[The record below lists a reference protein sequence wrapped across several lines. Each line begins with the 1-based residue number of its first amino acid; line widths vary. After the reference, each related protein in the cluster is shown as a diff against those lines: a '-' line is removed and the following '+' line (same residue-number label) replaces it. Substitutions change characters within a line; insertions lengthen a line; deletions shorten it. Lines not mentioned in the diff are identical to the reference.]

1 MVIDHTGGLIY
12 GKITIL
18 YQNIILNLK
27 ILSVKRKVK
36 YVMRYYIKKIISVC
50 MLVILVSAMMTGCF
64 PTTENKPNSNS
75 SFSENSSSEVNNQ
88 NDASKFPTYIED
100 TDIEK
105 LTIKANV
112 NIPADF
118 DINQKV
124 SIASAKPL
132 NWDKET
138 IVSGIS
144 NGRQVVDEFSGENTG
159 PNDLFYSYTF
169 DDDSNLTFYL
179 GLGSVSYY
187 TEMETEYQYAYY
199 FDNYENF
206 KYEDTLK
213 KMFSDENI
221 DGIEKSNAVNNANQ
235 VISLLEIDD
244 ILGEP
249 QIYSMDAASV
259 NFLQDEYDARDKYG
273 NKVNKWSDEQ
283 EAYLLIYP
291 VLYQNIPSL
300 CMNAN
305 GENELISS
313 SKVYFV
319 YGKKGL
325 ITFNVS
331 GIFDVKCTVQDSYTY
346 SPLDAIQSV
355 KDSFENLIM
364 DTEIEISLIKLAYI
378 TRYDFDN
385 ITEWQIE
392 PVWFIEGKYV
402 NAASDSVD
410 GKDNLVDQNYTK
422 IISAVNGETVP
433 LVSIG
438 G

>member
-1 MVIDHTGGLIY
+1 
-12 GKITIL
+12 
-18 YQNIILNLK
+18 
-27 ILSVKRKVK
+27 
-36 YVMRYYIKKIISVC
+36 MRIYIKKIISVC
-50 MLVILVSAMMTGCF
+50 MLVVLMSAMMTGCF
-64 PTTENKPNSNS
+64 PTTENKQNSNS
-75 SFSENSSSEVNNQ
+75 SLSGDNSSGANNENDVSE
-88 NDASKFPTYIED
+88 FPTYIED
-100 TDIEK
+100 RDVEK

-124 SIASAKPL
+124 SIVSAKPAT
-132 NWDKET
+132 WDREN

-144 NGRQVVDEFSGENTG
+144 NGRQVVDEFSGENSG
-159 PNDLFYSYTF
+159 PDDRFYSYTF
-169 DDDSNLTFYL
+169 NDDSNLTFYL
-179 GLGSVSYY
+179 GSVSYN
-187 TEMETEYQYAYY
+187 TEMEAEYQYTYY

-206 KYEDTLK
+206 KDEDTLK
-213 KMFSDENI
+213 KMFSDKNI
-221 DGIEKSNAVNNANQ
+221 DGIEKSDAVDNANQ
-235 VISLLEIDD
+235 VISLLDIDD

-273 NKVNKWSDEQ
+273 EKVSKWSDEQ

-313 SKVYFV
+313 SKVYFI
-319 YGKKGL
+319 YGKNGL

-331 GIFDVKCTVQDSYTY
+331 GIFDVKSTVQESYTY

-355 KDSFENLIM
+355 KDSFENIIM

-385 ITEWQIE
+385 ITEWRIE
-392 PVWFIEGKYV
+392 PVWFIDGKYI
-402 NAASDSVD
+402 NSTSDSVD
-410 GKDNLVDQNYTK
+410 GKDNLVDQNYTT
-422 IISAVNGETVP
+422 IISAVSGETIP

>member
-1 MVIDHTGGLIY
+1 
-12 GKITIL
+12 
-18 YQNIILNLK
+18 
-27 ILSVKRKVK
+27 
-36 YVMRYYIKKIISVC
+36 MRIYIKKIISVC
-50 MLVILVSAMMTGCF
+50 MLVVLMSAMMTGCF
-64 PTTENKPNSNS
+64 PTTENKQNSNS
-75 SFSENSSSEVNNQ
+75 SLSGDNSSGANNENDVSE
-88 NDASKFPTYIED
+88 FPTYIED
-100 TDIEK
+100 RDVEK

-124 SIASAKPL
+124 SISSAKPAT
-132 NWDKET
+132 WDREI

-144 NGRQVVDEFSGENTG
+144 NGRQVVDEFSGENSG
-159 PNDLFYSYTF
+159 PDDRFYSYTF
-169 DDDSNLTFYL
+169 NDDSNLTFYL
-179 GLGSVSYY
+179 GSVSYN
-187 TEMETEYQYAYY
+187 TEMEAEYQYTYY

-206 KYEDTLK
+206 KDEGTLK
-213 KMFSDENI
+213 KMFSDKNI
-221 DGIEKSNAVNNANQ
+221 DGIEKSDAVDNANQ
-235 VISLLEIDD
+235 VVSLLDIDD

-273 NKVNKWSDEQ
+273 EKVSKWSDEQ

-313 SKVYFV
+313 SKVYFI
-319 YGKKGL
+319 YGKNGL

-331 GIFDVKCTVQDSYTY
+331 GIFDLKSTVQESYAY

-355 KDSFENLIM
+355 KDSFENIIM

-402 NAASDSVD
+402 NATSDSVD
-410 GKDNLVDQNYTK
+410 GKDNLADQNYTT

>member
-1 MVIDHTGGLIY
+1 
-12 GKITIL
+12 
-18 YQNIILNLK
+18 
-27 ILSVKRKVK
+27 
-36 YVMRYYIKKIISVC
+36 MRIYIKKIISVC
-50 MLVILVSAMMTGCF
+50 MLVVLMSAMMTGCF
-64 PTTENKPNSNS
+64 PTTENKQNSNS
-75 SFSENSSSEVNNQ
+75 SLSGDNSSGANNENDVSE
-88 NDASKFPTYIED
+88 FPTYIED
-100 TDIEK
+100 RDVEK

-118 DINQKV
+118 DIYQKV
-124 SIASAKPL
+124 SIVSAKPAT
-132 NWDKET
+132 WDREN

-144 NGRQVVDEFSGENTG
+144 NGRQVVDEFSGENSG
-159 PNDLFYSYTF
+159 PDDRFYSYTF
-169 DDDSNLTFYL
+169 NDDSNLTFYL
-179 GLGSVSYY
+179 GSVSYN
-187 TEMETEYQYAYY
+187 TEMEAEYQYTYY

-206 KYEDTLK
+206 KDEDTLK
-213 KMFSDENI
+213 KMFSDKNI
-221 DGIEKSNAVNNANQ
+221 DGIEKSDAVDNANQ
-235 VISLLEIDD
+235 VISLLDIDD

-273 NKVNKWSDEQ
+273 EKVSKWSDEQ

-313 SKVYFV
+313 SKVYFI
-319 YGKKGL
+319 YGKNGL

-331 GIFDVKCTVQDSYTY
+331 GIFDVKSTVQESYTY

-355 KDSFENLIM
+355 KDSFENIIM

-385 ITEWQIE
+385 ITEWRIE
-392 PVWFIEGKYV
+392 PVWFIDGKYI
-402 NAASDSVD
+402 NSTSDSVD
-410 GKDNLVDQNYTK
+410 GKDNLVDQNYTT
-422 IISAVNGETVP
+422 IISAVSGETIP

>member
-1 MVIDHTGGLIY
+1 
-12 GKITIL
+12 
-18 YQNIILNLK
+18 
-27 ILSVKRKVK
+27 
-36 YVMRYYIKKIISVC
+36 MRVYIKKIISVC
-50 MLVILVSAMMTGCF
+50 MLLILVSAMMTGCF

-75 SFSENSSSEVNNQ
+75 SLSENSLSGVNNQ
-88 NDASKFPTYIED
+88 NDVSEFPTYIED
-100 TDIEK
+100 RDVEK

-124 SIASAKPL
+124 SIVSAKPAT
-132 NWDKET
+132 WDRES

-144 NGRQVVDEFSGENTG
+144 NGRQVVDEFSGENSG
-159 PNDLFYSYTF
+159 PDDRFYSYTF
-169 DDDSNLTFYL
+169 DDGSNLTFYL
-179 GLGSVSYY
+179 GSVSYN
-187 TEMETEYQYAYY
+187 TEMIAEYQYTYY

-206 KYEDTLK
+206 KDEDTLK
-213 KMFSDENI
+213 KMFSDKNI
-221 DGIEKSNAVNNANQ
+221 DGIEKSDAVDNANQ
-235 VISLLEIDD
+235 VISLLDIDD

-273 NKVNKWSDEQ
+273 EKVSKWSDEQ

-291 VLYQNIPSL
+291 FFYQNIPSL

-313 SKVYFV
+313 SKVYFI
-319 YGKKGL
+319 YGKNGL

-331 GIFDVKCTVQDSYTY
+331 GIFDLKSTVQESYAY

-355 KDSFENLIM
+355 KDSFENIIM

-378 TRYDFDN
+378 TRYGFDN

-402 NAASDSVD
+402 NATSDSVD
-410 GKDNLVDQNYTK
+410 GKNNLADQNYTT

>member
-1 MVIDHTGGLIY
+1 
-12 GKITIL
+12 
-18 YQNIILNLK
+18 
-27 ILSVKRKVK
+27 
-36 YVMRYYIKKIISVC
+36 MRIYIKKIISVC
-50 MLVILVSAMMTGCF
+50 MLVVLMSAMMTGCF
-64 PTTENKPNSNS
+64 PTTENKQNSNS
-75 SFSENSSSEVNNQ
+75 SLSGDNSSGANNENDVSE
-88 NDASKFPTYIED
+88 FPTYIED
-100 TDIEK
+100 RDVEK

-124 SIASAKPL
+124 SISSAKPAT
-132 NWDKET
+132 WDREI

-144 NGRQVVDEFSGENTG
+144 NGRQVVDEFSGENSG
-159 PNDLFYSYTF
+159 PDDRFYSYTF
-169 DDDSNLTFYL
+169 NDDSNLTFYL
-179 GLGSVSYY
+179 GSVSYN
-187 TEMETEYQYAYY
+187 TEMEAEYRYTYY

-206 KYEDTLK
+206 KDEGTLK
-213 KMFSDENI
+213 KMFSDKNI
-221 DGIEKSNAVNNANQ
+221 DGIEKSDAVDNANQ
-235 VISLLEIDD
+235 VVSLLDIDD

-273 NKVNKWSDEQ
+273 EKVSKWSDEQ

-313 SKVYFV
+313 SKVYFI
-319 YGKKGL
+319 YGKNGL

-331 GIFDVKCTVQDSYTY
+331 GIFDLKSTVQESYAY

-355 KDSFENLIM
+355 KDSFENIIM

-402 NAASDSVD
+402 NATSDSVD
-410 GKDNLVDQNYTK
+410 GKDNLADQNYTT

>member
-1 MVIDHTGGLIY
+1 
-12 GKITIL
+12 
-18 YQNIILNLK
+18 
-27 ILSVKRKVK
+27 
-36 YVMRYYIKKIISVC
+36 MRVYIKKIISVC

-75 SFSENSSSEVNNQ
+75 SLSENSLSGVNNQ
-88 NDASKFPTYIED
+88 NDVSKFPTYIED

-124 SIASAKPL
+124 SIASAKPAT
-132 NWDKET
+132 WDRES

-144 NGRQVVDEFSGENTG
+144 NGRQVVDEFSGENSG
-159 PNDLFYSYTF
+159 PDDRFYSYTF

-179 GLGSVSYY
+179 GSVSYN
-187 TEMETEYQYAYY
+187 TEMEAEYQYTYY

-206 KYEDTLK
+206 KDEDTLK
-213 KMFSDENI
+213 KMFSDKNI
-221 DGIEKSNAVNNANQ
+221 DGIEKSDAVNNANQ
-235 VISLLEIDD
+235 VVSLLDIDD

-273 NKVNKWSDEQ
+273 EKVSKWSDEQ

-313 SKVYFV
+313 SKVYFI
-319 YGKKGL
+319 YGKNGL

-331 GIFDVKCTVQDSYTY
+331 GIFDLKSTVQESYAY

-355 KDSFENLIM
+355 KDSFENIIM

-378 TRYDFDN
+378 TRYNFDN

-402 NAASDSVD
+402 NATSDSVD
-410 GKDNLVDQNYTK
+410 GKDNLADQNYTT

>member
-1 MVIDHTGGLIY
+1 
-12 GKITIL
+12 
-18 YQNIILNLK
+18 
-27 ILSVKRKVK
+27 
-36 YVMRYYIKKIISVC
+36 MRIYIKKIISVC
-50 MLVILVSAMMTGCF
+50 LLVILVSAMMTGCF

-75 SFSENSSSEVNNQ
+75 ALSENSSSGENNQ
-88 NDASKFPTYIED
+88 NDASEFPTYIED

-118 DINQKV
+118 DINQRV
-124 SIASAKPL
+124 SIALAKPAT
-132 NWDKET
+132 WDRES

-144 NGRQVVDEFSGENTG
+144 NGRQVVDEFSGENSG
-159 PNDLFYSYTF
+159 PDDRFYSYTF

-179 GLGSVSYY
+179 GSVSYY
-187 TEMETEYQYAYY
+187 TEMETEYQYTYY

-206 KYEDTLK
+206 KDEDTLK
-213 KMFSDENI
+213 KMFSDKNI
-221 DGIEKSNAVNNANQ
+221 DGIEKSDAVNNANQ
-235 VISLLEIDD
+235 VVSLLEIDD

-273 NKVNKWSDEQ
+273 EKVSKWSDEQ

-313 SKVYFV
+313 SKVYFI
-319 YGKKGL
+319 YGKNGL

-331 GIFDVKCTVQDSYTY
+331 SIFDVKSTVQESYAY

-355 KDSFENLIM
+355 KDSFENIIM
-364 DTEIEISLIKLAYI
+364 DTEIKISLIKLAYI

-385 ITEWQIE
+385 ITEWRIE
-392 PVWFIEGKYV
+392 PVWFIDGKYV
-402 NAASDSVD
+402 NTTSDSVD
-410 GKDNLVDQNYTK
+410 GKDNLVDQNYTT

>member
-1 MVIDHTGGLIY
+1 
-12 GKITIL
+12 
-18 YQNIILNLK
+18 
-27 ILSVKRKVK
+27 
-36 YVMRYYIKKIISVC
+36 MRIYIKKIISVC
-50 MLVILVSAMMTGCF
+50 MLVVLVSAMMTGCF
-64 PTTENKPNSNS
+64 PTTENKQNSNS
-75 SFSENSSSEVNNQ
+75 SLSGDNSSGANNENDVSE
-88 NDASKFPTYIED
+88 FPTYIED
-100 TDIEK
+100 RDVEK

-124 SIASAKPL
+124 SIVSAKPAT
-132 NWDKET
+132 WDRES
-138 IVSGIS
+138 IVSRIS
-144 NGRQVVDEFSGENTG
+144 NGRQVVDEFSGENSG
-159 PNDLFYSYTF
+159 PDDRFYSYTF
-169 DDDSNLTFYL
+169 DDNSNLTFY
-179 GLGSVSYY
+179 LGSVSYY
-187 TEMETEYQYAYY
+187 TEMEAEYQYTYY

-206 KYEDTLK
+206 KDEDTLK
-213 KMFSDENI
+213 NMFSDKNI
-221 DGIEKSNAVNNANQ
+221 DGIEKSDAVDNANQ
-235 VISLLEIDD
+235 VISLLDIDD
-244 ILGEP
+244 ILGKP

-273 NKVNKWSDEQ
+273 DKVSKWSDEQ

-313 SKVYFV
+313 SKVYFI
-319 YGKKGL
+319 YGKNGL

-331 GIFDVKCTVQDSYTY
+331 GIFDVKSTVQESYTY

-355 KDSFENLIM
+355 KDSFENIIM

-378 TRYDFDN
+378 TRYDFEN
-385 ITEWQIE
+385 ITEWRIE
-392 PVWFIEGKYV
+392 PVWFIDGKYI
-402 NAASDSVD
+402 NSTSDSVD
-410 GKDNLVDQNYTK
+410 GKDNLVDQDYTT
-422 IISAVNGETVP
+422 IISAVSGETIP

>member
-1 MVIDHTGGLIY
+1 
-12 GKITIL
+12 
-18 YQNIILNLK
+18 
-27 ILSVKRKVK
+27 
-36 YVMRYYIKKIISVC
+36 MRIYIKKIISVC
-50 MLVILVSAMMTGCF
+50 MLVVLMSAMMTGCF
-64 PTTENKPNSNS
+64 PTTENKQNSNS
-75 SFSENSSSEVNNQ
+75 SLSGDNSSGANNENDVSE
-88 NDASKFPTYIED
+88 FPTYIED
-100 TDIEK
+100 RDVEK

-124 SIASAKPL
+124 SIVSAKPAT
-132 NWDKET
+132 WDRES

-144 NGRQVVDEFSGENTG
+144 NGRQVVDEFSGENSG
-159 PNDLFYSYTF
+159 PDDRFYSYTF
-169 DDDSNLTFYL
+169 DDNSNLTFY
-179 GLGSVSYY
+179 LGSVSYY
-187 TEMETEYQYAYY
+187 TEMEAEYQYTYY

-206 KYEDTLK
+206 KDEDTLK
-213 KMFSDENI
+213 KMFSDKNI
-221 DGIEKSNAVNNANQ
+221 DGIEKSDAVDNANQ
-235 VISLLEIDD
+235 VISLLDIDD

-273 NKVNKWSDEQ
+273 EEVSKWSDEQ

-313 SKVYFV
+313 SKVYFI
-319 YGKKGL
+319 YGKNGL

-331 GIFDVKCTVQDSYTY
+331 GIFDVKSTVQESYAY

-355 KDSFENLIM
+355 KDSFENIIM

-378 TRYDFDN
+378 TRYDFEN
-385 ITEWQIE
+385 ITEWRIE
-392 PVWFIEGKYV
+392 PVWFIDGKYI
-402 NAASDSVD
+402 NSTSDSVD
-410 GKDNLVDQNYTK
+410 GKDNLVDQNYTT
-422 IISAVNGETVP
+422 IISAVSGETIP

>member
-1 MVIDHTGGLIY
+1 
-12 GKITIL
+12 
-18 YQNIILNLK
+18 
-27 ILSVKRKVK
+27 
-36 YVMRYYIKKIISVC
+36 MRIYIKKIISVC
-50 MLVILVSAMMTGCF
+50 MLVILVSVMMTGCF

-75 SFSENSSSEVNNQ
+75 SVSENSSSGSNNE
-88 NDASKFPTYIED
+88 NDVSEFPTYIED

-124 SIASAKPL
+124 SIASAKPAT
-132 NWDKET
+132 WDREN

-144 NGRQVVDEFSGENTG
+144 NGRQVVDEFSGENSG
-159 PNDLFYSYTF
+159 PDDRFYSYTF
-169 DDDSNLTFYL
+169 DDNSNLTFYL
-179 GLGSVSYY
+179 GSVSYN
-187 TEMETEYQYAYY
+187 TEIEAEYQYTYY

-206 KYEDTLK
+206 KDEDALK
-213 KMFSDENI
+213 KMFSDKNI
-221 DGIEKSNAVNNANQ
+221 DGIEKSDAVDNANQ
-235 VISLLEIDD
+235 VISLLDIDD

-273 NKVNKWSDEQ
+273 EEVSKWSDEQ

-313 SKVYFV
+313 SKVYFI
-319 YGKKGL
+319 YGKNGL

-331 GIFDVKCTVQDSYTY
+331 GIFDVKSTVQESYTY

-355 KDSFENLIM
+355 KDSFENIIM

-378 TRYDFDN
+378 TRYDFEN
-385 ITEWQIE
+385 ITEWRIE
-392 PVWFIEGKYV
+392 PVWFIDGKYI
-402 NAASDSVD
+402 NSTSDSVD
-410 GKDNLVDQNYTK
+410 GKDNLVDQNYTT
-422 IISAVNGETVP
+422 IISAVSGETIP

>member
-1 MVIDHTGGLIY
+1 M
-12 GKITIL
+12 IL
-18 YQNIILNLK
+18 YQNIRLNLK
-27 ILSVKRKVK
+27 ILIAKRKVR
-36 YVMRYYIKKIISVC
+36 YVMRIYIKKIISVC
-50 MLVILVSAMMTGCF
+50 MLVVLMSAMMTGCF
-64 PTTENKPNSNS
+64 PTTENKQNSNS
-75 SFSENSSSEVNNQ
+75 SLSGDNSSGANNENDVSE
-88 NDASKFPTYIED
+88 FPTYIED
-100 TDIEK
+100 RDVEK

-118 DINQKV
+118 DIYQKV
-124 SIASAKPL
+124 SIVSAKPAT
-132 NWDKET
+132 WDREN

-144 NGRQVVDEFSGENTG
+144 NGRQVVDEFSGENSG
-159 PNDLFYSYTF
+159 PDDRFYSYTF
-169 DDDSNLTFYL
+169 NDDSNLTFYL
-179 GLGSVSYY
+179 GSVSYN
-187 TEMETEYQYAYY
+187 TEMEAEYQYTYY

-206 KYEDTLK
+206 KDEDTLK
-213 KMFSDENI
+213 KMFSDKNI
-221 DGIEKSNAVNNANQ
+221 DGIEKSDAVDNANQ
-235 VISLLEIDD
+235 VISLLDIDD

-273 NKVNKWSDEQ
+273 EKVSKWSDEQ

-313 SKVYFV
+313 SKVYFI
-319 YGKKGL
+319 YGKNGL

-331 GIFDVKCTVQDSYTY
+331 GIFDVKSTVQESYTY

-355 KDSFENLIM
+355 KDSFENIIM

-385 ITEWQIE
+385 ITEWRIE
-392 PVWFIEGKYV
+392 PVWFIDGKYI
-402 NAASDSVD
+402 NSTSDSVD
-410 GKDNLVDQNYTK
+410 GKDNLVDQNYTT
-422 IISAVNGETVP
+422 IISAVSGETIP

>member
-1 MVIDHTGGLIY
+1 
-12 GKITIL
+12 
-18 YQNIILNLK
+18 
-27 ILSVKRKVK
+27 
-36 YVMRYYIKKIISVC
+36 MRIYIKKIISVC
-50 MLVILVSAMMTGCF
+50 MLVVLMSAMMTGCF
-64 PTTENKPNSNS
+64 PTTENKQNSNS
-75 SFSENSSSEVNNQ
+75 SLSGDNSSGANNENDVSE
-88 NDASKFPTYIED
+88 FPTYIED
-100 TDIEK
+100 RDVEK

-124 SIASAKPL
+124 SIVSAKPAT
-132 NWDKET
+132 WDREN

-144 NGRQVVDEFSGENTG
+144 NGRQVVDEFSGENSG
-159 PNDLFYSYTF
+159 PDDRFYSYTF
-169 DDDSNLTFYL
+169 NDDSNLTFYL
-179 GLGSVSYY
+179 GSVSYN
-187 TEMETEYQYAYY
+187 TEMEAEYQYTYY

-206 KYEDTLK
+206 KDEDTLK
-213 KMFSDENI
+213 KMFSDKNI
-221 DGIEKSNAVNNANQ
+221 DGIEKSDAVDNANQ
-235 VISLLEIDD
+235 VISLLDIDD

-273 NKVNKWSDEQ
+273 EKVSKWSDEQ

-313 SKVYFV
+313 SKVYFI
-319 YGKKGL
+319 YGKNGL

-331 GIFDVKCTVQDSYTY
+331 GVFDVKSTVQESYTY
-346 SPLDAIQSV
+346 SPLDAVQSI
-355 KDSFENLIM
+355 KDSFENIIM

-385 ITEWQIE
+385 ITEWRIE
-392 PVWFIEGKYV
+392 PVWFIDGRYI
-402 NAASDSVD
+402 NSTSDSVD
-410 GKDNLVDQNYTK
+410 GKDNLVDQNYTT
-422 IISAVNGETVP
+422 IISAVSGETIP

>member
-1 MVIDHTGGLIY
+1 MKNYDFISKHNIKPQDINFKKKCKVCFE
-12 GKITIL
+12 KL
-18 YQNIILNLK
+18 Y
-27 ILSVKRKVK
+27 
-36 YVMRYYIKKIISVC
+36 KKIISLC
-50 MLVILVSAMMTGCF
+50 MLIILVSAMMTGCF
-64 PTTENKPNSNS
+64 PTAENKLNSNS
-75 SFSENSSSEVNNQ
+75 SLSEKGSSGVDNQ
-88 NDASKFPTYIED
+88 NDANRFPKHIED

-112 NIPADF
+112 NIPDGF

-124 SIASAKPL
+124 SIASAKPV
-132 NWDKET
+132 NWDKKN

-159 PNDLFYSYTF
+159 PDDRFYSYTF

-179 GLGSVSYY
+179 GSVSYY
-187 TEMETEYQYAYY
+187 TEMETEYQYTYY

-213 KMFSDENI
+213 KMFSDKNI
-221 DGIEKSNAVNNANQ
+221 DGIEKSYAVNNANQ
-235 VISLLEIDD
+235 VITLLEIDD

-273 NKVNKWSDEQ
+273 NKVSKWSDEQ
-283 EAYLLIYP
+283 EAYLLVYP
-291 VLYQNIPSL
+291 VLFQNIPSL

-313 SKVYFV
+313 SKVYFI
-319 YGKKGL
+319 YGKNGL

-331 GIFDVKCTVQDSYTY
+331 GIFDVKSTVQDSYTY

-355 KDSFENLIM
+355 KDSFENIIM

-378 TRYDFDN
+378 TRYDLNN

-392 PVWFIEGKYV
+392 PVWFIEGKYL
-402 NAASDSVD
+402 NTSSDSVD
-410 GKDNLVDQNYTK
+410 GKDNLVDQNYTI
-422 IISAVNGETVP
+422 IISAVNGKTVP

>member
-1 MVIDHTGGLIY
+1 MGGLIY
-12 GKITIL
+12 GKNTIL
-18 YQNIILNLK
+18 YQNIRLNLK
-27 ILSVKRKVK
+27 ILIAKRKVR
-36 YVMRYYIKKIISVC
+36 YVMRIYIKKIISVC

-64 PTTENKPNSNS
+64 PTTDNKPNSNS
-75 SFSENSSSEVNNQ
+75 SLSGDSSSGANNE
-88 NDASKFPTYIED
+88 NDVSKFPTYIED
-100 TDIEK
+100 RDVEK
-105 LTIKANV
+105 LTIKADV

-124 SIASAKPL
+124 SIASAKPAT
-132 NWDKET
+132 WDREN

-144 NGRQVVDEFSGENTG
+144 NGRQVVDEFSGENSG
-159 PNDLFYSYTF
+159 PDDRFYSYTF

-179 GLGSVSYY
+179 GSVSYN
-187 TEMETEYQYAYY
+187 TEMEAEYQYTYY

-206 KYEDTLK
+206 KDEDTLK
-213 KMFSDENI
+213 KMFSDKNI
-221 DGIEKSNAVNNANQ
+221 DGIQKSDAVNNANQ

-244 ILGEP
+244 ILGAP

-259 NFLQDEYDARDKYG
+259 NFLQDEYDVRDKYG
-273 NKVNKWSDEQ
+273 EKVSKWNDEQ

-300 CMNAN
+300 CMNAT
-305 GENELISS
+305 GENESISS
-313 SKVYFV
+313 SKVYFI
-319 YGKKGL
+319 YGKNGL

-331 GIFDVKCTVQDSYTY
+331 GVFDIKSTVQESYTY
-346 SPLDAIQSV
+346 SPLDAVQSI
-355 KDSFENLIM
+355 KDSFENIIM

-385 ITEWQIE
+385 ITEWRIE
-392 PVWFIEGKYV
+392 PVWFIDGKYI
-402 NAASDSVD
+402 NSTSDSVD
-410 GKDNLVDQNYTK
+410 GKDNLVDQNYTT
-422 IISAVNGETVP
+422 IISAVSGESIP

>member
-18 YQNIILNLK
+18 YQNIRLNLK
-27 ILSVKRKVK
+27 ILIAKRKVR
-36 YVMRYYIKKIISVC
+36 YVMRIYIKKIISVC
-50 MLVILVSAMMTGCF
+50 MLVVLMSAMMTGCF
-64 PTTENKPNSNS
+64 PTTENKQNSNS
-75 SFSENSSSEVNNQ
+75 SLSGDNSSGANNENDVSE
-88 NDASKFPTYIED
+88 FPTYIED
-100 TDIEK
+100 RDVEK

-124 SIASAKPL
+124 SIVSAKPAT
-132 NWDKET
+132 WDRES

-144 NGRQVVDEFSGENTG
+144 NGRQVVDEFSGENSG
-159 PNDLFYSYTF
+159 PDDRFYSYTF
-169 DDDSNLTFYL
+169 DDNSNLTFY
-179 GLGSVSYY
+179 LGSVSYY
-187 TEMETEYQYAYY
+187 TEMEAEYQYTYY

-206 KYEDTLK
+206 KDEDTLK
-213 KMFSDENI
+213 KMFSDKNI
-221 DGIEKSNAVNNANQ
+221 DGIEKSDAVDNANQ
-235 VISLLEIDD
+235 VISLLDIDD

-273 NKVNKWSDEQ
+273 EEVSKWSDEQ

-313 SKVYFV
+313 SKVYFI
-319 YGKKGL
+319 YGKNGL

-331 GIFDVKCTVQDSYTY
+331 GIFDVKSTVQESYAY

-355 KDSFENLIM
+355 KDSFENIIM

-378 TRYDFDN
+378 TRYDFEN
-385 ITEWQIE
+385 ITEWRIE
-392 PVWFIEGKYV
+392 PVWFIDGKYI
-402 NAASDSVD
+402 NSTSDSVD
-410 GKDNLVDQNYTK
+410 GKDNLVDQNYTT
-422 IISAVNGETVP
+422 IISAVSGETIP

>member
-1 MVIDHTGGLIY
+1 
-12 GKITIL
+12 
-18 YQNIILNLK
+18 
-27 ILSVKRKVK
+27 
-36 YVMRYYIKKIISVC
+36 
-50 MLVILVSAMMTGCF
+50 MLVVLMSAMMTGCF
-64 PTTENKPNSNS
+64 PTTENKQNSNS
-75 SFSENSSSEVNNQ
+75 SLSGDNSSGANNENDVSE
-88 NDASKFPTYIED
+88 FPTYIED
-100 TDIEK
+100 RDVEK

-124 SIASAKPL
+124 SISSAKPAT
-132 NWDKET
+132 WDREI

-144 NGRQVVDEFSGENTG
+144 NGRQVVDEFSGENSG
-159 PNDLFYSYTF
+159 PDDRFYSYTF
-169 DDDSNLTFYL
+169 NDDSNLTFYL
-179 GLGSVSYY
+179 GSVSYN
-187 TEMETEYQYAYY
+187 TEMEAEYRYTYY

-206 KYEDTLK
+206 KDEGTLK
-213 KMFSDENI
+213 KMFSDKNI
-221 DGIEKSNAVNNANQ
+221 DGIEKSDAVDNANQ
-235 VISLLEIDD
+235 VVSLLDIDD

-273 NKVNKWSDEQ
+273 EKVSKWSDEQ

-313 SKVYFV
+313 SKVYFI
-319 YGKKGL
+319 YGKNGL

-331 GIFDVKCTVQDSYTY
+331 GIFDLKSTVQESYAY

-355 KDSFENLIM
+355 KDSFENIIM

-402 NAASDSVD
+402 NATSDSVD
-410 GKDNLVDQNYTK
+410 GKDNLADQNYTT

>member
-1 MVIDHTGGLIY
+1 
-12 GKITIL
+12 
-18 YQNIILNLK
+18 
-27 ILSVKRKVK
+27 
-36 YVMRYYIKKIISVC
+36 MRIYIKKIISVC
-50 MLVILVSAMMTGCF
+50 MLVVLVSAMMTGCF
-64 PTTENKPNSNS
+64 PTTENKQNSNS
-75 SFSENSSSEVNNQ
+75 SLSGDNSSGANNENDVSE
-88 NDASKFPTYIED
+88 FPTYIED
-100 TDIEK
+100 RDVEK

-124 SIASAKPL
+124 SIVSAKPAT
-132 NWDKET
+132 WDRES

-144 NGRQVVDEFSGENTG
+144 NGRQVVDEFSGENSR
-159 PNDLFYSYTF
+159 PDDRFYSYTF
-169 DDDSNLTFYL
+169 DDNSNLTFY
-179 GLGSVSYY
+179 LGSVSYY
-187 TEMETEYQYAYY
+187 TEMEAEYQYTYY

-206 KYEDTLK
+206 KDEDTLK
-213 KMFSDENI
+213 KMFSDKNI
-221 DGIEKSNAVNNANQ
+221 DGVEKGDAVDNANQ
-235 VISLLEIDD
+235 VISLLDIDD
-244 ILGEP
+244 ILGKP

-273 NKVNKWSDEQ
+273 DKVSKWSDEQ

-313 SKVYFV
+313 SKVYFI
-319 YGKKGL
+319 YGKNGL

-331 GIFDVKCTVQDSYTY
+331 GIFDVKSTVQESYTY

-355 KDSFENLIM
+355 KDFFENIIM

-378 TRYDFDN
+378 TRYDFEN
-385 ITEWQIE
+385 ITEWRIE
-392 PVWFIEGKYV
+392 PVWFIDGKYI
-402 NAASDSVD
+402 NSTSDSVD
-410 GKDNLVDQNYTK
+410 GKDNLVDQDYTT
-422 IISAVNGETVP
+422 IISAVSGETIP

>member
-1 MVIDHTGGLIY
+1 
-12 GKITIL
+12 
-18 YQNIILNLK
+18 
-27 ILSVKRKVK
+27 
-36 YVMRYYIKKIISVC
+36 MRVCIKKIISVC

-75 SFSENSSSEVNNQ
+75 SLSENSLSGVNNQ
-88 NDASKFPTYIED
+88 NDVSEFPTYIED

-124 SIASAKPL
+124 SISSAKPAT
-132 NWDKET
+132 WDRES

-144 NGRQVVDEFSGENTG
+144 NGRQVVDEFSGENSG
-159 PNDLFYSYTF
+159 PDDRFYSYTF

-179 GLGSVSYY
+179 GSVSYN
-187 TEMETEYQYAYY
+187 TEMEAEYQYTYY

-206 KYEDTLK
+206 KDEDTLK
-213 KMFSDENI
+213 KMFSDKNI
-221 DGIEKSNAVNNANQ
+221 DGIEKSDAVNNANQ
-235 VISLLEIDD
+235 VVSLLDIDD

-273 NKVNKWSDEQ
+273 EKVSKWSDEQ

-305 GENELISS
+305 GKNELISS
-313 SKVYFV
+313 SKVYFI
-319 YGKKGL
+319 YGKNGL

-331 GIFDVKCTVQDSYTY
+331 GIFDLKSTVQESYAY

-355 KDSFENLIM
+355 KDSFENIIM

-402 NAASDSVD
+402 NATSDSVD
-410 GKDNLVDQNYTK
+410 GKDNLADQNYTT